1 METYMDFSLPA
12 NAPLLLAFA
21 KLPDPRKERNR
32 LYPLIDIVTVVLTGI
47 ICGANDIMSAYL
59 WAQHRKDWFVSMGL
73 CLNGL
78 PSYDTLNRVFRFL
91 DPKEFNRCFMEW
103 VHEIA
108 GRIQGVIAIDGKTL
122 RNSGDAF
129 LGTKPV
135 HLINAFAAENQLVL
149 GQLATEKK
157 SNEITAIPELLKLLT
172 IKGSIITIDA
182 MGCQKAI
189 VQQIKSQEGEY
200 VIAVKKNQ
208 SKLHAEIENFFQQA
222 KEVLPEE
229 AGCDFER
236 ILEKNRGRIEERKI
250 WACNF
255 DWVDNKKILEG
266 WTGIKSAVCV
276 ESDRTHKGKTTT
288 EFRYYISS
296 LEPIAEQHAQ
306 ITRSHWG
313 VENKVYWH
321 LDVTFGEDQS
331 KIRAG
336 HGAENIALMRKS
348 ALNLLKADTSV
359 KAGIEN
365 KRKMAGWNPDYL
377 LKILGVN

>member
-1 METYMDFSLPA
+1 MDFSLPA

-32 LYPLIDIVTVVLTGI
+32 LYPLIDVIAVVLTGM
-47 ICGANDIMSAYL
+47 ICGANDIMAAYL

-103 VHEIA
+103 VNAIA
-108 GRIQGVIAIDGKTL
+108 IRIQGVIAIDGKTL
-122 RNSGDAF
+122 CNSGDAF
-129 LGTKPV
+129 RATKPI
-135 HLINAFAAENQLVL
+135 HLINAFAAENQLIL
-149 GQLATEKK
+149 GQLATEAK

-172 IKGSIITIDA
+172 IKGAVVTIDA
-182 MGCQKAI
+182 IGCQKNI

-200 VIAVKKNQ
+200 VIALKGNQ
-208 SKLHAEIENFFQQA
+208 GNLHAEIENFFQQA
-222 KEVLPEE
+222 REVSPEE
-229 AGCDFER
+229 SGCDFTKS
-236 ILEKNRGRIEERKI
+236 LEKNRGRVEERMV

-255 DWVDNKKILEG
+255 DWLDNKELIEG
-266 WTGIKSAVCV
+266 WAGIKSAVCV
-276 ESDRTHKGKTTT
+276 QSNRTHKGKTTI

-296 LEPIAEQHAQ
+296 LQPIAERHGH

-313 VENKVYWH
+313 VENKVHWH

-331 KIRAG
+331 KTRAG
-336 HGAENIALMRKS
+336 HGAENVSLMRKS
-348 ALNLLKADTSV
+348 ALNLLKADTSL

-377 LKILGVN
+377 LKILGVK

>member
-1 METYMDFSLPA
+1 MDFSLPA

-32 LYPLIDIVTVVLTGI
+32 LYPLIDIIAVVLMGI
-47 ICGANDIMSAYL
+47 TCGANDIMAAYL

-103 VHEIA
+103 VSAIA
-108 GRIQGVIAIDGKTL
+108 GHIQGVIAIDGKTL
-122 RNSGDAF
+122 CNSGDTF
-129 LGTKPV
+129 RETKPI
-135 HLINAFAAENQLVL
+135 HLVNAFATENQLIL
-149 GQLATEKK
+149 GQLATEAK

-172 IKGSIITIDA
+172 LKGAVVTIDA
-182 MGCQKAI
+182 MGCQTDI

-200 VIAVKKNQ
+200 TIALKGNQ
-208 SKLHAEIENFFQQA
+208 GNLHAEIENFFQQA
-222 KEVLPEE
+222 MEVSPIES
-229 AGCDFER
+229 GCDFTQT
-236 ILEKNRGRIEERKI
+236 IEKNRGRVEERKI
-250 WACNF
+250 WACSL
-255 DWVDNKKILEG
+255 DWLDNEDLLKD
-266 WTGIKSAVCV
+266 WAGIKSAVCIQSNRSV
-276 ESDRTHKGKTTT
+276 KGKTTT

-296 LEPIAEQHAQ
+296 LEPVAKRHAD
-306 ITRSHWG
+306 IVRSHWG
-313 VENKVYWH
+313 VENNVHWH

-336 HGAENIALMRKS
+336 YGAENFSLMRKA
-348 ALNLLKADTSV
+348 ALNLLKADQSL
-359 KAGIEN
+359 KCGIEN

-377 LKILGVN
+377 LKILGVK

>member
-1 METYMDFSLPA
+1 MDFSLPA

-32 LYPLIDIVTVVLTGI
+32 VYPLIDVIAVVLMGM
-47 ICGANDIMSAYL
+47 ICGANDIMAAYL
-59 WAQHRKDWFVSMGL
+59 WAQHRKDWFVSVGL

-103 VHEIA
+103 VHVIA

-122 RNSGDAF
+122 CNSGDAF
-129 LGTKPV
+129 RATKPI
-135 HLINAFAAENQLVL
+135 HLINAFAAENQLIL
-149 GQLATEKK
+149 GQLATEAK

-172 IKGSIITIDA
+172 INGAVITIDA
-182 MGCQKAI
+182 MGCQKDI

-200 VIAVKKNQ
+200 VIALKGNQ
-208 SKLHAEIENFFQQA
+208 GNLHAEIENFFQQA
-222 KEVLPEE
+222 REVLPEE
-229 AGCDFER
+229 SGCDFTKT
-236 ILEKNRGRIEERKI
+236 LEKNRGRVEERMI

-255 DWVDNKKILEG
+255 DWLDNKELIEE
-266 WTGIKSAVCV
+266 WAGIKSAVCV
-276 ESDRTHKGKTTT
+276 QSNRTHKGKTTI

-296 LEPIAEQHAQ
+296 LEPIAERHGHV
-306 ITRSHWG
+306 TRLHWG
-313 VENKVYWH
+313 VENKVHWH

-336 HGAENIALMRKS
+336 HGAENISLMRKS
-348 ALNLLKADTSV
+348 ALNLLKSDTSL

-377 LKILGVN
+377 LKILGVK

>member
-1 METYMDFSLPA
+1 MDFSLPA

-32 LYPLIDIVTVVLTGI
+32 LYPLIDIVSVVLMGI

-91 DPKEFNRCFMEW
+91 DPKEFNRCFMDW
-103 VHEIA
+103 VSAIA
-108 GRIQGVIAIDGKTL
+108 GHIQGVIAIDGKTL
-122 RNSGDAF
+122 CNSGDTFRAA
-129 LGTKPV
+129 KPV
-135 HLINAFAAENQLVL
+135 HLVNAFATENQMIL
-149 GQLATEKK
+149 GQLATDSK

-172 IKGSIITIDA
+172 INGSVITIDA
-182 MGCQKAI
+182 MGCQKDI

-200 VIAVKKNQ
+200 VIALKGNQ
-208 SKLHAEIENFFQQA
+208 GNLHAEIENFFQQA
-222 KEVLPEE
+222 KEVLLEE
-229 AGCDFER
+229 SGCDFTKM
-236 ILEKNRGRIEERKI
+236 LEKNRGRVEERMV

-255 DWVDNKKILEG
+255 DWLDNKSLIEE
-266 WTGIKSAVCV
+266 WVGIKSAVCV
-276 ESDRTHKGKTTT
+276 QSNRTYKGKTTT

-296 LEPIAEQHAQ
+296 LKPVAERHGC
-306 ITRSHWG
+306 ITRAHWG
-313 VENKVYWH
+313 VENKVHWH

-336 HGAENIALMRKS
+336 HGAENVSLMRKL
-348 ALNLLKADTSV
+348 ALNLLKADTSL

-377 LKILGVN
+377 LKILGVK

>member
-1 METYMDFSLPA
+1 MDFSLPA

-32 LYPLIDIVTVVLTGI
+32 LYPLIDIVAVVLMGI
-47 ICGANDIMSAYL
+47 ICGANDVMSAYL

-73 CLNGL
+73 CLCGL

-103 VHEIA
+103 VDTIA
-108 GRIQGVIAIDGKTL
+108 GQIQGVIAIDGKTL
-122 RNSGDAF
+122 CNSGDAF
-129 LGTKPV
+129 RGTKPV
-135 HLINAFAAENQLVL
+135 HLVNAFAAENQLIL
-149 GQLATEKK
+149 GQLATKAK

-182 MGCQKAI
+182 MGCQKDI
-189 VQQIKSQEGEY
+189 VKQIRSQEGEY
-200 VIAVKKNQ
+200 VIAIKGNQ
-208 SKLHAEIENFFQQA
+208 GNLHAEIENFFQQA

-229 AGCDFER
+229 SGCDFIK
-236 ILEKNRGRIEERKI
+236 ILEKNRGRVEERFV

-255 DWVDNKKILEG
+255 DWLDNTMLIEG
-266 WTGIKSAVCV
+266 WADIKSAICV
-276 ESDRTHKGKTTT
+276 QSNRTHKGKTTT

-296 LEPIAEQHAQ
+296 LEPIAKQHAH

-313 VENKVYWH
+313 VENKVHWH

-348 ALNLLKADTSV
+348 ALNLLKADTSL

-377 LKILGVN
+377 LKILGVK

>member
-1 METYMDFSLPA
+1 MDFSLPA

-32 LYPLIDIVTVVLTGI
+32 LYPLIDIVAVVLMGM
-47 ICGANDIMSAYL
+47 ICGANDIMAAYL

-91 DPKEFNRCFMEW
+91 DPKEFNLCFMEW
-103 VHEIA
+103 VHTIA

-122 RNSGDAF
+122 CNSGDTF
-129 LGTKPV
+129 RETKAI
-135 HLINAFAAENQLVL
+135 HLINAFATENQLIL
-149 GQLATEKK
+149 GQLATETK

-172 IKGSIITIDA
+172 IKGSTITIDA
-182 MGCQKAI
+182 MGCQRDI

-200 VIAVKKNQ
+200 VIALKGNQ
-208 SKLHAEIENFFQQA
+208 GNLHAEIKNFFQQA
-222 KEVLPEE
+222 KEVPPIES
-229 AGCDFER
+229 GCDFTKMV
-236 ILEKNRGRIEERKI
+236 EKNRGRVEERMV
-250 WACNF
+250 WTCEF
-255 DWVDNKKILEG
+255 DWLDNKEVIED
-266 WTGIKSAVCV
+266 WVGIKSAVCV
-276 ESDRTHKGKTTT
+276 QSNRTYKGKTTT

-296 LEPIAEQHAQ
+296 LEPIAKRHAD

-313 VENKVYWH
+313 VENNVHWH
-321 LDVTFGEDQS
+321 LDVTFEEDGS
-331 KIRAG
+331 KTRAG
-336 HGAENIALMRKS
+336 HGAENLSLVRKA
-348 ALNLLKADTSV
+348 ALNLLKADKSL

-377 LKILGVN
+377 LKILGVK

>member
-1 METYMDFSLPA
+1 MDFSLPA

-32 LYPLIDIVTVVLTGI
+32 VYPLIDVIAVVLMGM
-47 ICGANDIMSAYL
+47 ICGANDIMAAYL
-59 WAQHRKDWFVSMGL
+59 WAQHRKDWFVSVGL

-103 VHEIA
+103 VHAIA
-108 GRIQGVIAIDGKTL
+108 GRVQGVIAIDGKTL
-122 RNSGDAF
+122 CNSGDAF
-129 LGTKPV
+129 RATKPI
-135 HLINAFAAENQLVL
+135 HLINAFAAENQFIL
-149 GQLATEKK
+149 GQLATETK

-172 IKGSIITIDA
+172 INGAIITIDA
-182 MGCQKAI
+182 MGCQKDI

-200 VIAVKKNQ
+200 VIALKGNQ
-208 SKLHAEIENFFQQA
+208 GNLHAEIENFFQQA
-222 KEVLPEE
+222 REVLPEE
-229 AGCDFER
+229 SGCDFTKT
-236 ILEKNRGRIEERKI
+236 LEKNRGRVEERMI

-255 DWVDNKKILEG
+255 DWLDNKELIEE
-266 WTGIKSAVCV
+266 WAGIKSAVCV
-276 ESDRTHKGKTTT
+276 QSNRTHKGKTTI

-296 LEPIAEQHAQ
+296 LEPIAEQHGHV
-306 ITRSHWG
+306 TRSHWG
-313 VENKVYWH
+313 VENKVHWH

-336 HGAENIALMRKS
+336 HGAENISLMRKS
-348 ALNLLKADTSV
+348 ALNLLKSDTSL

-377 LKILGVN
+377 LKILGVK